1 MRAEIERERTELL
14 AKKGLAEGEL
24 NRTQQELQRRE
35 EELTRAQEQ
44 HQELERKLQDLQSK
58 VIVGGVN
65 LLEQA
70 EHQERLLEASA
81 QELAARKKK
90 EAKLRRQLREKEVEH
105 QDMEEKYASLQEEA
119 VGKTKRLKEVWKQFQ
134 QAKEEVS
141 TDSNIVN
148 CVSRDYISRS
158 PFPPS
163 PLTFSTSFLSP
174 TSVLPLLPPLSS
186 LSLDCRPSCRV
197 PKRERGDVGD
207 DS

>member
-1 MRAEIERERTELL
+1 MRAEIERERAELL
-14 AKKGLAEGEL
+14 AKNDLAEGEL

-44 HQELERKLQDLQSK
+44 HHDLERKLQDLQSK

-90 EAKLRRQLREKEVEH
+90 EAKLRRQLREKEAEH
-105 QDMEEKYASLQEEA
+105 QDMEEKYASLQEAA

-141 TDSNIVN
+141 TIGN
-148 CVSRDYISRS
+148 CVKGVLIS
-158 PFPPS
+158 
-163 PLTFSTSFLSP
+163 T
-174 TSVLPLLPPLSS
+174 VSS
-186 LSLDCRPSCRV
+186 GASDAASLCLCGRLF
-197 PKRERGDVGD
+197 K
-207 DS
+207 

>member
-1 MRAEIERERTELL
+1 MRAEIEQERTELL

-35 EELTRAQEQ
+35 QELTRAQEQ

-90 EAKLRRQLREKEVEH
+90 EAKLRRQLREKEAEH

-148 CVSRDYISRS
+148 CASRDYECTISLAP
-158 PFPPS
+158 PFLSFPS
-163 PLTFSTSFLSP
+163 PLSP
-174 TSVLPLLPPLSS
+174 TSAPPLLTLLRLQTFVQSS
-186 LSLDCRPSCRV
+186 
-197 PKRERGDVGD
+197 KERTKGCWRRFV
-207 DS
+207 S

>member
-1 MRAEIERERTELL
+1 MLDPSFKVHRTKTSLVSICELASGLSGPLSPRAVAAMRAEIERERAELL

-44 HQELERKLQDLQSK
+44 HQDLERKLQDLQSK

-90 EAKLRRQLREKEVEH
+90 EAKLRRQLREKEAEH
-105 QDMEEKYASLQEEA
+105 QDMEEKYASLQEAA

-134 QAKEEVS
+134 QAKEEV
-141 TDSNIVN
+141 
-148 CVSRDYISRS
+148 
-158 PFPPS
+158 
-163 PLTFSTSFLSP
+163 
-174 TSVLPLLPPLSS
+174 
-186 LSLDCRPSCRV
+186 
-197 PKRERGDVGD
+197 REPCEGA
-207 DS
+207 SY

>member
-24 NRTQQELQRRE
+24 NKTQQELQRRE

-90 EAKLRRQLREKEVEH
+90 EAKLRRQMREKEVEH

-119 VGKTKRLKEVWKQFQ
+119 VGKTKRLKEVWKQLQ

-148 CVSRDYISRS
+148 CVSRDYECTISRS

-163 PLTFSTSFLSP
+163 SLSP
-174 TSVLPLLPPLSS
+174 LSYLCPPSAPPFS
-186 LSLDCRPSCRV
+186 PRSP
-197 PKRERGDVGD
+197 
-207 DS
+207 

>member
-1 MRAEIERERTELL
+1 MRDRSAIANTRSAEVEVSHCWIPPSRFTAPRPVWYQFGTASGLSGPLSPRAVAAMRAEIERERAELL

-44 HQELERKLQDLQSK
+44 HQDLEQKLQDLQSK

-90 EAKLRRQLREKEVEH
+90 ETKLRRQLREKEAEH
-105 QDMEEKYASLQEEA
+105 QDMEEKYASLQEAA

-134 QAKEEVS
+134 QAKEEV
-141 TDSNIVN
+141 
-148 CVSRDYISRS
+148 
-158 PFPPS
+158 
-163 PLTFSTSFLSP
+163 
-174 TSVLPLLPPLSS
+174 
-186 LSLDCRPSCRV
+186 
-197 PKRERGDVGD
+197 REPCEGA
-207 DS
+207 SY